1 MSDMD
6 MFVHLLCTQG
16 LMANNVRSVV
26 RQIINHDL
34 LTEVNGYLT
43 NGSPLDVF
51 MSRAIAIA
59 GNNGYSV
66 TDVIDLSMRYFLNY
80 HQDEYTI
87 VQYNTAVAFYPEL
100 IHLFDKIHE
109 YNYKEVSL

>member
-6 MFVHLLCTQG
+6 MFVHKLCTQG
-16 LMANNVRSVV
+16 LMANNVRTVV
-26 RQIINHDL
+26 RQIVNHDL
-34 LTEVNGYLT
+34 LLEVDGYLT

-59 GNNGYSV
+59 GNNSYSV
-66 TDVIDLSMRYFLNY
+66 VDVIDLSMRYYLNY

-87 VQYNTAVAFYPEL
+87 VQYNTAAAFFPEL
-100 IHLFDKIHE
+100 IHLFDKISE
-109 YNYKEVSL
+109 YNYEEVRV

>member
-6 MFVHLLCTQG
+6 MFVHKLCTQG
-16 LMANNVRSVV
+16 LMNSNVRTVV

-34 LTEVNGYLT
+34 LLEVDGYLN

-59 GNNGYSV
+59 GNNSYSV
-66 TDVIDLSMRYFLNY
+66 VDVIELSMRFYLN
-80 HQDEYTI
+80 HAADEYTI
-87 VQYNTAVAFYPEL
+87 AQYNNALVNYPEL
-100 IHLFDKIHE
+100 IHLFDNISQ
-109 YNYKEVSL
+109 YNWEEVSV